1 MLVWTFS
8 AKLRIWKILVEKR
21 WTKMSKSSWLMEKAE
36 WKKRLRGRQVL
47 QIKFHLNQWKV
58 INFLLLPS
66 TFTRQSQDSKGKPG
80 SWVAHILGKSCVI
93 QVGHRQCSIVFLCPF
108 EHEVGDNEGHVPYT
122 LLLVLN
128 SLGAWLFPFTGPTS
142 HSSHSIQIP
151 LLFWLRLLSGLS
163 L

>member
-1 MLVWTFS
+1 MN
-8 AKLRIWKILVEKR
+8 
-21 WTKMSKSSWLMEKAE
+21 KSSGLMEKAE

-66 TFTRQSQDSKGKPG
+66 TFRSAESGSKGQAWLWGYTYFRRELCGPG
-80 SWVAHILGKSCVI
+80 WPQTVQHNIPL
-93 QVGHRQCSIVFLCPF
+93 PF
-108 EHEVGDNEGHVPYT
+108 WTPVGDNEGHVPYT

-128 SLGAWLFPFTGPTS
+128 SLGAWLFPCTGPTS

-151 LLFWLRLLSGLS
+151 LSFWLRLLSGLS
-163 L
+163 LQFLYLFFCIPFSPRVSSLC